1 MPADAQV
8 KRIQQAY
15 DSGSLALT
23 VVLARQLL
31 NSDPA
36 NPAVLVHLGMAL
48 ADLGNHP
55 EARAAFERYSELTGG
70 PSPAVLRQFGRLL
83 DAEGRHAD
91 AEEWFAK
98 AIQAAPADAQSHIF
112 LGGMLAR
119 LGQLERAAECHRR
132 ATTCRDGPIDEA
144 WLNLGLVLR
153 ALGQYANARDAFDQ
167 ALALNPD
174 YAEARRA
181 RVDVTQAIAAE
192 SEQPGT

>member
-23 VVLARQLL
+23 VVLARHLL

-36 NPAVLVHLGMAL
+36 NLPVLVHLGMAL
-48 ADLGNHP
+48 ADLGNHV
-55 EARAAFERYSELTGG
+55 EARQVLERYSALTGG

-83 DAEGRHAD
+83 DAEGRHTE
-91 AEEWFAK
+91 AEEWFTK
-98 AIQAAPADAQSHIF
+98 AIHAAPSDAQNHIF

-132 ATTCRDGPIDEA
+132 ATACQSGPIDEA

-153 ALGQYANARDAFDQ
+153 GLGQYANARDAFDQ
-167 ALALNPD
+167 ALALSPD

-181 RVDVTQAIAAE
+181 RVDVTQALAVE
-192 SEQPGT
+192 SEA